1 MINNVRKPR
10 ITNSSLFV
18 TVLSACLGL
27 VVVSVPVQ
35 ALAQH
40 LATMTD
46 ASLSAKAKIEVSS
59 ISKIQQP
66 SSKQARKLAATR
78 NSHFSLSNRREY
90 NQPDRVLYRNT
101 KALTNHNQVLIVTHL
116 PRAALSEKLGE
127 EASGKLS
134 RVED

>member
-1 MINNVRKPR
+1 LIHNVHKPR
-10 ITNSSLFV
+10 TTNSSLFV

-78 NSHFSLSNRREY
+78 NSHLSLSSRREY
-90 NQPDRVLYRNT
+90 NQPDVILYRNT

-116 PRAALSEKLGE
+116 PRAALSELLAKKP
-127 EASGKLS
+127 AARLS

>member
-1 MINNVRKPR
+1 
-10 ITNSSLFV
+10 
-18 TVLSACLGL
+18 
-27 VVVSVPVQ
+27 VVSVPVQ

-46 ASLSAKAKIEVSS
+46 ASLSAKEKIEVSS
-59 ISKIQQP
+59 ILKIQQP

-116 PRAALSEKLGE
+116 PRAALSEKLGK